1 LIEELNLIRNRTLTN
16 SGHQTKKWG
25 HSFRTMGLLDLGWRT
40 EVEEEA
46 LGASEDTETTGV
58 EDEDALT

>member
-1 LIEELNLIRNRTLTN
+1 
-16 SGHQTKKWG
+16 
-25 HSFRTMGLLDLGWRT
+25 MGLLDLGWRT